1 MDLDFLLIQRMRM
14 GDEKA
19 IEAFVKKYYEKILK
33 YCQVHLVCSSD
44 AEDLVQET
52 FVRFFSALDRYHH
65 YGKAVNYLY
74 AIATNLCKDFYRKNR
89 EIPVEELPESEEI
102 KSVDRNG
109 EIELRMDVCRALE
122 KMPGEIKEVTVLF
135 FFEEKKQKEIA
146 KILGIGLPLVKY
158 RIHRA
163 RELLEEYF
171 REDSPQC
178 RSVRGKSVR
187 EENDEA

>member
-19 IEAFVKKYYEKILK
+19 IEVFVKKYYEKILK
-33 YCQVHLVCSSD
+33 YCQVHISCSSD

-52 FVRFFSALDRYHH
+52 FVRFFSALDRYQH

-89 EIPVEELPESEEI
+89 EIPVEAFPEEGKVTS
-102 KSVDRNG
+102 SVENR
-109 EIELRMDVCRALE
+109 EIELRLDIWRALE
-122 KMPGEIKEVTVLF
+122 KMPREIREVTVLF

-146 KILGIGLPLVKY
+146 SILGIGLPLVKY

-163 RELLEEYF
+163 RELLEKYF
-171 REDSPQC
+171 RED
-178 RSVRGKSVR
+178 
-187 EENDEA
+187 NEAGVKKEV